1 MCTSKV
7 FCMLPVFVICVSG
20 CISTNNPQYEGAR
33 YAQPAPEMMGNREY
47 SRRKNSL
54 DVQRDQVR
62 LTRESK
68 HSSYLDIKEQNDVY
82 RDTSGTAREVLYDIR
97 SIGNMFR

>member
-1 MCTSKV
+1 MCTIKV

-20 CISTNNPQYEGAR
+20 CISTNNPQYESAR

-47 SRRKNSL
+47 NRRKNSL

-68 HSSYLDIKEQNDVY
+68 HSNYLDIKEQNDVY
-82 RDTSGTAREVLYDIR
+82 RDTSGTAREVLYDI
-97 SIGNMFR
+97 SNSSDSF